1 MQVTDRGL
9 EHLVGDVANPGC
21 VKLVEINLT
30 STSIT
35 DKGVELLLRS
45 ESNLHSLSVV
55 GASTSKGSNFT
66 FSAPEGC
73 QLNCLDVSYT
83 DITDSAVR
91 NICSTCPFITDL
103 SLGCCSS
110 LSAAS
115 LQHISSLKHL
125 RKLNIAAMR
134 IGFLADFVPFLKA
147 SGNSLEVVDVTGMES
162 VDTQF
167 FGLYCCSLRELRLI
181 DCRDVLGSFV
191 NRPGYNQSLS
201 LAEACPNLELLNL
214 QGCQF
219 SPGKSCQDHISAVI
233 SNSINLR
240 VLNLSNIEGLNDDS
254 IVHFALSSELTR
266 FYSLNLSQCV
276 SVTIDALIIFLDRCK
291 GLALLDVSHCHSISL
306 QDVEGLRKMA
316 KDAGSKMEIRWV

>member
-9 EHLVGDVANPGC
+9 EHLVGDLANPGC
-21 VKLVEINLT
+21 AKLVEINLT

-45 ESNLHSLSVV
+45 ESNLHSLSIV
-55 GASTSKGSNFT
+55 GASTSKGSNFR
-66 FSAPEGC
+66 FSAPECC

-167 FGLYCCSLRELRLI
+167 FGLHCCSLRE
-181 DCRDVLGSFV
+181 F
-191 NRPGYNQSLS
+191 
-201 LAEACPNLELLNL
+201 ET
-214 QGCQF
+214 
-219 SPGKSCQDHISAVI
+219 H
-233 SNSINLR
+233 
-240 VLNLSNIEGLNDDS
+240 
-254 IVHFALSSELTR
+254 
-266 FYSLNLSQCV
+266 
-276 SVTIDALIIFLDRCK
+276 
-291 GLALLDVSHCHSISL
+291 
-306 QDVEGLRKMA
+306 
-316 KDAGSKMEIRWV
+316 